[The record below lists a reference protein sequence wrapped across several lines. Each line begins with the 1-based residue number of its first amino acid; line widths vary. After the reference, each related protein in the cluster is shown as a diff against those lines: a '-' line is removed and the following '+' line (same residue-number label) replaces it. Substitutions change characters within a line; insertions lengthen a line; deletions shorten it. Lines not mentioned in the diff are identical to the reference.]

1 MPLWKRIRHIVF
13 SQYLLSYLFFFSIVV
28 CVYRLY
34 AYTNGKAYRQ
44 STSATGFLN
53 IGGQQSANFCEVIH
67 VAVVSIGLNSRL
79 RLVTLIK
86 SILLHA
92 SHPIHFHVVTNSRHS
107 IDVFENLFA
116 TWALPQV
123 KFSVYD
129 YNRSGTLEEVAWI
142 PNRHYS
148 GLFGLTKLVLTEI
161 LPRSID
167 KILVLDSDV
176 LVLTDLADL
185 WSLFQRF
192 NSSQTFGL
200 AENLSNWYLHP
211 SLPNNTRWPALERG
225 FNTGVILM
233 KLEQLRLLGWVDI
246 FKAVVTSHLASLVAV
261 QLADQDVLNAVIKSY
276 PKMHYTLPCIYNFQ
290 IHNEA
295 REDLCNV
302 LHKQVKIVHW
312 NSYGKQQME
321 PSVDGYFE
329 KMYDA
334 YSELDGSAL
343 RYKSVGCPTGQP
355 AELFATAARKKND
368 QWTVCSEF
376 RTATLVKH
384 RVHMFCTEFDYEP
397 VLNDVTLV
405 TQLSFDRMS
414 VLRLLLQY
422 WSGPLAVSMYLTD
435 AELHHLEDYFS
446 KLRLG
451 GRKNVAVHVVFKDG
465 PFYPINKL
473 RNIALRSVR
482 TPFVFLCDV
491 DFIPMTG
498 AYELLKKAIQDQ
510 GNMERTALIVPAFEM
525 NRLDGKFPLN
535 KTKLQELYMKG
546 EIAIFGMDFEPYFVV
561 SGNVSAYDER
571 FVGFGWNKVSHVMQ
585 LDAEGYQF
593 YVLPNV
599 FAVHYPH
606 AASFENSRFQTSSLY
621 RRCLTLLKG
630 EFMKDLA
637 KQRLRDNI

>member
-1 MPLWKRIRHIVF
+1 M
-13 SQYLLSYLFFFSIVV
+13 
-28 CVYRLY
+28 
-34 AYTNGKAYRQ
+34 
-44 STSATGFLN
+44 
-53 IGGQQSANFCEVIH
+53 
-67 VAVVSIGLNSRL
+67 NSRL

-86 SILLHA
+86 SILLHT
-92 SHPIHFHVVTNSRHS
+92 SHSVHFHVVTNSRHS

-129 YNRSGTLEEVAWI
+129 YNRSGTIEEVAWI

-161 LPRSID
+161 LPRNID

-192 NSSQTFGL
+192 NSTQTFGL
-200 AENLSNWYLHP
+200 VENLSNWYLHP

-233 KLEQLRLLGWVDI
+233 KLEQLRLQGWVGI
-246 FKAVVTSHLASLVAV
+246 FKAIVTSHLTSLAAL

-276 PKMHYTLPCIYNFQ
+276 PKMHYTLPCAYNFQ

-302 LHKQVKIVHW
+302 SHKQVKIVHW
-312 NSYGKQQME
+312 NSYGKQQVE
-321 PSVDGYFE
+321 PSLDGYFE

-334 YSELDGSAL
+334 YSELDGGML
-343 RYKSVGCPTGQP
+343 RYKTFGCSNGQP
-355 AELFATAARKKND
+355 TELFTKADKKKND
-368 QWTVCSEF
+368 QWIVCSEF

-397 VLNDVTLV
+397 VLYDVTLV

-435 AELHHLEDYFS
+435 AELHHLEDYFN
-446 KLRLG
+446 KLQLG

-465 PFYPINKL
+465 VALKPAWTKSSNSVLDTDTPFYPINKL

-482 TPFVFLCDV
+482 TAFVFLCDV
-491 DFIPMTG
+491 DFIPMMG

-510 GNMERTALIVPAFEM
+510 GSMERTALIVPAFEM

-546 EIAIFGMDFEPYFVV
+546 EIAIFGRDKWNKGHVATDYDRWMTADSPYKASFLAYSVSRFTSALFSMDFEPYFVV
-561 SGNVSAYDER
+561 STNVSAYDER

-585 LDAEGYQF
+585 LDAEGQVGIAKKDYQF

-637 KQRLRDNI
+637 KQRLREKV

>member
-1 MPLWKRIRHIVF
+1 M
-13 SQYLLSYLFFFSIVV
+13 Q
-28 CVYRLY
+28 CMM
-34 AYTNGKAYRQ
+34 
-44 STSATGFLN
+44 
-53 IGGQQSANFCEVIH
+53 
-67 VAVVSIGLNSRL
+67 
-79 RLVTLIK
+79 
-86 SILLHA
+86 
-92 SHPIHFHVVTNSRHS
+92 
-107 IDVFENLFA
+107 
-116 TWALPQV
+116 

-397 VLNDVTLV
+397 VHY
-405 TQLSFDRMS
+405 FDFYALEV
-414 VLRLLLQY
+414 VLTKLIVNCRLLLQY

-491 DFIPMTG
+491 DFIPMMG

-546 EIAIFGMDFEPYFVV
+546 EIAIFG
-561 SGNVSAYDER
+561 GNVSAYDER